1 MAMRPMANSFIH
13 VNGSRKTMNPTS
25 NTSAVDVPPI
35 TNVDVTFKPL
45 EYADN
50 VNKSAQAAAS
60 PTTIGVNAGRCQLEE
75 DRVRGHRESR
85 EERERQ
91 IVRHSGQY
99 GSMRLARLPS
109 TTVSRSGRQRP
120 APECP
125 RHDGRTIRQVLQ
137 GWVSKLYRQVVVF
150 NR

>member
-13 VNGSRKTMNPTS
+13 VNGSFKTMNPTS

-60 PTTIGVNAGRCQLEE
+60 PTTMTKYRLLCFVRLTGAPLAFSVTVNARFA
-75 DRVRGHRESR
+75 RNATPVRGECRE
-85 EERERQ
+85 
-91 IVRHSGQY
+91 
-99 GSMRLARLPS
+99 M
-109 TTVSRSGRQRP
+109 P
-120 APECP
+120 A
-125 RHDGRTIRQVLQ
+125 
-137 GWVSKLYRQVVVF
+137 
-150 NR
+150 